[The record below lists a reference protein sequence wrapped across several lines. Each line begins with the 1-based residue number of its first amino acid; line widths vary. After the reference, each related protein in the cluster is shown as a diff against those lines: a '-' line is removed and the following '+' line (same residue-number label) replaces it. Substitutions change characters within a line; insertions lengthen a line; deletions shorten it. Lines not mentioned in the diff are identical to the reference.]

1 MCGPWG
7 KRSHLGSRGSQGTR
21 PARRGK
27 RRAVGI
33 RQWRR
38 IDITRCLKIWKT
50 GSSQH
55 QATFMHRVRI
65 IVHCVLITASTTI
78 TGIVFYCIICFRKI
92 NHLVVKNHLHSSS
105 GVREVV
111 SSTTILQF
119 SREYPQ
125 VFLKVHKR
133 QQMKNKIYNK
143 TKLLH
148 TQTKYNSHHY
158 QNHLKATPLH
168 LST

>member
-1 MCGPWG
+1 MHQYPESLSQGPVTSLIVSHHHHHHLIIIIFINTNCNGRCRGGVCGPWG
-7 KRSHLGSRGSQGTR
+7 KRSHLGSRGTR

-33 RQWRR
+33 GQCRR
-38 IDITRCLKIWKT
+38 IDIAGCLKTQET

-55 QATFMHRVRI
+55 QATFMHRVSV
-65 IVHCVLITASTTI
+65 IVHCVVITTPTTM

-111 SSTTILQF
+111 SSTPTPP
-119 SREYPQ
+119 SSEPPR
-125 VFLKVHKR
+125 VKV
-133 QQMKNKIYNK
+133 
-143 TKLLH
+143 
-148 TQTKYNSHHY
+148 S
-158 QNHLKATPLH
+158 
-168 LST
+168 